1 MVEEK
6 KKEETAEA
14 EETASKK
21 SGKGGLM
28 TYLMVGGIF
37 FVVTLAVVAGTLYF
51 LKGSHSATEADGSE
65 AETAKTTSSSATEDH
80 SLPDS
85 LLAGDDQSVIDQIM
99 SNLEMLDYQPTDA
112 DLADELGG
120 MSHEDSVDAM
130 NWLDKEKALLTDREQ
145 KLSAREKELQILE
158 RSVSQKMTIIEQ
170 AESGRVS
177 NLAKLYDGMDP
188 RSVAKLMSNLDN
200 LTVVSILP
208 RMKIKSA
215 SAVLALLPPKRAAKL
230 SKQMITIAEK

>member
-6 KKEETAEA
+6 KKDEAADVEETNG
-14 EETASKK
+14 KK
-21 SGKGGLM
+21 SGKSGLM

-51 LKGSHSATEADGSE
+51 IKGSHSATEADGSE
-65 AETAKTTSSSATEDH
+65 AETARTTASSSKEDH
-80 SLPDS
+80 SKPDS

-99 SNLEMLDYQPTDA
+99 SNLEMLDYQPTEA

-120 MSHEDSVDAM
+120 MSRDDSVDAM
-130 NWLDKEKALLTDREQ
+130 SWLDKEKALLTGREEE
-145 KLSAREKELQILE
+145 LSAREKELQRLE
-158 RSVSQKMTIIEQ
+158 RSVSQKMTILEQ

-177 NLAKLYDGMDP
+177 ALAKLYDGMDP

-200 LTVVSILP
+200 GTVVSILP

-215 SAVLALLPPKRAAKL
+215 SAVLSLLPAKRAAKL